1 MNSLFCPTNP
11 PPLASPPARWP
22 FVSAAGRQAPCPNQQ
37 VAPPRPKNQNRKPL
51 KLLCFARAPHAHL
64 VSHLGRDPAPQ
75 CSFSPSPQPK
85 RPESSASARAQ
96 NCEETVVAA
105 HGPFRCHLSAGER
118 VGDLGLH
125 NSTRKASCLGNTT
138 TGPNRVTIWASLW
151 IITVDGRKVGRH
163 ASGRRRMPCAG
174 VPVPLASVVRT
185 VREHERI
192 FPFSVSG
199 WSPVLSTW
207 LRRLA
212 AAAVACWQVNAPR
225 YGAHVRT
232 DPWRTGGAG
241 RCTAAG
247 ARSAPRVSYQYRAA
261 VYSVRRERVY
271 LCRRRPAK
279 ETMTD

>member
-1 MNSLFCPTNP
+1 LDDVFHFGSLFTYYYRFSKNTKHLPSSYPPAITSSRRHAGLLPLSSEAPAHHPHLLPVRHTLDQQAHAMNSLFCPTNP

-75 CSFSPSPQPK
+75 RSFSPSPQPK

-138 TGPNRVTIWASLW
+138 TGRGLIA
-151 IITVDGRKVGRH
+151 
-163 ASGRRRMPCAG
+163 
-174 VPVPLASVVRT
+174 
-185 VREHERI
+185 
-192 FPFSVSG
+192 
-199 WSPVLSTW
+199 
-207 LRRLA
+207 
-212 AAAVACWQVNAPR
+212 
-225 YGAHVRT
+225 
-232 DPWRTGGAG
+232 
-241 RCTAAG
+241 
-247 ARSAPRVSYQYRAA
+247 
-261 VYSVRRERVY
+261 
-271 LCRRRPAK
+271 
-279 ETMTD
+279 

>member
-1 MNSLFCPTNP
+1 
-11 PPLASPPARWP
+11 
-22 FVSAAGRQAPCPNQQ
+22 
-37 VAPPRPKNQNRKPL
+37 
-51 KLLCFARAPHAHL
+51 
-64 VSHLGRDPAPQ
+64 
-75 CSFSPSPQPK
+75 
-85 RPESSASARAQ
+85 
-96 NCEETVVAA
+96 
-105 HGPFRCHLSAGER
+105 
-118 VGDLGLH
+118 
-125 NSTRKASCLGNTT
+125 
-138 TGPNRVTIWASLW
+138 
-151 IITVDGRKVGRH
+151 
-163 ASGRRRMPCAG
+163 MPCAG

-247 ARSAPRVSYQYRAA
+247 ARSVGAAGVIPVPCGGVLRTPGAGVLMPAPAGQGDNDGLALRKKKKNQDSAHRHVGPLLVPCAPT
-261 VYSVRRERVY
+261 RRQA
-271 LCRRRPAK
+271 CRRPAAVRRCACGLPMASALRRFTATQPRHAGRQQGNRQNEANRK
-279 ETMTD
+279 S

>member
-1 MNSLFCPTNP
+1 MP
-11 PPLASPPARWP
+11 
-22 FVSAAGRQAPCPNQQ
+22 RQHDNGQ
-37 VAPPRPKNQNRKPL
+37 
-51 KLLCFARAPHAHL
+51 
-64 VSHLGRDPAPQ
+64 
-75 CSFSPSPQPK
+75 
-85 RPESSASARAQ
+85 
-96 NCEETVVAA
+96 
-105 HGPFRCHLSAGER
+105 
-118 VGDLGLH
+118 
-125 NSTRKASCLGNTT
+125 
-138 TGPNRVTIWASLW
+138 GPNRVTIWASLW